1 MFVDVGLPQRIPIN
15 LMGDGVRKIVSF
27 LTSIYQCKGGV
38 VLIDELS
45 NGFHYSVMK
54 PMWEVVIRAAIRND
68 VQVFATTHDVD
79 SIKGL
84 QEAAQN
90 VKSVDG
96 AEVAS
101 GYKLQK
107 VTGDDLK
114 SYRYS
119 VGQLGYAIEQELEIR

>member
-1 MFVDVGLPQRIPIN
+1 
-15 LMGDGVRKIVSF
+15 MGDGVRKIVSF

-107 VTGDDLK
+107 VTGDELK

>member
-1 MFVDVGLPQRIPIN
+1 MMN
-15 LMGDGVRKIVSF
+15 S
-27 LTSIYQCKGGV
+27 
-38 VLIDELS
+38 
-45 NGFHYSVMK
+45 
-54 PMWEVVIRAAIRND
+54 
-68 VQVFATTHDVD
+68 ATD

-107 VTGDDLK
+107 VTGDELK

-119 VGQLGYAIEQELEIR
+119 VSQLGYAIEQELEIR